1 MVAKAVRRTIPS
13 GTMSHHCAWCPAIV
27 NRESKEAS

>member
-1 MVAKAVRRTIPS
+1 MVAGTVRATMPV
-13 GTMSHHCAWCPAIV
+13 GTMCHECAWCPAIV